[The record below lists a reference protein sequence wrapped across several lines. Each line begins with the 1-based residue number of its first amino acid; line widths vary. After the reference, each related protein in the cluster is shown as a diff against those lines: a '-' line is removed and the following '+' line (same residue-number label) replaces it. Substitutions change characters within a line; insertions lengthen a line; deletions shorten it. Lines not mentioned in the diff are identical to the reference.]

1 MNLKTVSG
9 YTTCVAANLQLV
21 ENTENNGKTK
31 HKPQPALFGL
41 TCNKHL
47 QYTFASKWYQ
57 GASYIADIQ
66 SPWWILFGN
75 GLL

>member
-1 MNLKTVSG
+1 MSLKTVSE
-9 YTTCVAANLQLV
+9 YTTCVEANLQLV

-31 HKPQPALFGL
+31 HKPQSALFGL

-47 QYTFASKWYQ
+47 QYTFVSKWHHD
-57 GASYIADIQ
+57 ATHIAGVQ

-75 GLL
+75 